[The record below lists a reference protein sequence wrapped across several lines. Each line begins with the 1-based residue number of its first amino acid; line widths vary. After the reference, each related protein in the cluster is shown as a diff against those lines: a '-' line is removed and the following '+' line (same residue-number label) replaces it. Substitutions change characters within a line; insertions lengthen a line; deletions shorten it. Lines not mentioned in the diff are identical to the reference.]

1 MIKSIDTFPDAYV
14 PSANTIYEVK
24 SDYTLNQDL
33 ETNNLKFQAV
43 KDTGYNFVLKV
54 Y

>member
-1 MIKSIDTFPDAYV
+1 MVNNIDIFPDIFI
-14 PSANTIYEVK
+14 PKTNTIYEVK
-24 SDYTLNQDL
+24 SDYTLNVDL

-43 KDTGYNFVLKV
+43 KDSGFNFVLKV